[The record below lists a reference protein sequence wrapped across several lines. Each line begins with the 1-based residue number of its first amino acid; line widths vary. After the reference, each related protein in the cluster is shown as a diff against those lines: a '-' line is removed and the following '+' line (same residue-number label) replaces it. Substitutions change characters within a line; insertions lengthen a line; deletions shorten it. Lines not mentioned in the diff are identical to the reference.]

1 MSKAAELAALIGSQ
15 TALSNRNMIINGAMQ
30 VAQRGTSSTD
40 FFYASVDR
48 FQLSKNATDNLAI
61 TQSQDSDN
69 PAGQGFGSSFKVN
82 ITTAESALAA
92 DENMNFH
99 QRIEGQNL
107 QRLEKGTS
115 NAKSSTVS
123 FWVKSNTT
131 GTYVLELFDND
142 NNRHAA
148 KTYTI
153 DSANTWEKKTITFVG
168 DTTGALDNDANRSMD
183 VRWWLAAGSNFTSGT
198 LPTGWASLT
207 TANRAVGQVNL
218 MASTNNWYITGI
230 QWEVGDVAT
239 AFEHRSFSDELR
251 RCQRYYYQLGPIAT
265 DKASVGM
272 ALCTTTTTVD
282 GNMDLPVTMRTAP
295 TGITT
300 SGTASDYDV
309 RKEGTVA
316 ISTSVPSFTRAS
328 KNTIAIRY
336 TSTTGHTVG
345 QSIMMRL
352 RELDAFIGTSGT
364 EL

>member
-15 TALSNRNMIINGAMQ
+15 TALSNRNLIINGAMQ

-40 FFYASVDR
+40 NTYGSVDR
-48 FQLSKNATDNLAI
+48 YQLSRNATDDLVV

-69 PAGQGFGSSFKVN
+69 PAGQGFGYSFKVN

-92 DENMNFH
+92 DENLNFH

-115 NAKSSTVS
+115 DAKSTTVS

-142 NNRHAA
+142 NSRHAA

-168 DTTGALDNDANRSMD
+168 DTTGTLDNDVNRSMD
-183 VRWWLAAGSNFTSGT
+183 VRWWLAAGSNLTSGT
-198 LPTGWASLT
+198 LPTDWASLT

-230 QWEVGDVAT
+230 QWEVGEVAT
-239 AFEHRSFSDELR
+239 PFEHRSFGDELI
-251 RCQRYYYQLGPIAT
+251 RCQRYYQVTGKATSNYHVFPAQRFSSTKAFFSVPIAT
-265 DKASVGM
+265 SMRADPTLGSNTTGDLGLIGGNGSSDNYTLSDVSFTNLDASSITLNVTVSFTPSTGRGM
-272 ALCTTTTTVD
+272 
-282 GNMDLPVTMRTAP
+282 
-295 TGITT
+295 TGYITT
-300 SGTASDYDV
+300 GA
-309 RKEGTVA
+309 
-316 ISTSVPSFTRAS
+316 
-328 KNTIAIRY
+328 
-336 TSTTGHTVG
+336 
-345 QSIMMRL
+345 
-352 RELDAFIGTSGT
+352 ELQFDA

>member
-15 TALSNRNMIINGAMQ
+15 TAQSNRNMIINGAMQ
-30 VAQRGTSSTD
+30 VAQRATSSTS

-48 FQLSKNATDNLAI
+48 FQFSKNATDNLAM

-82 ITTAESALAA
+82 ITTAESALDA
-92 DENMNFH
+92 DENINFH

-142 NNRHAA
+142 NSRHAA

-153 DSANTWEKKTITFVG
+153 DSANTWEKKIITFAG
-168 DTTGALDNDANRSMD
+168 DTTGALDNDANRSLD

-230 QWEVGDVAT
+230 QWELGDVAT
-239 AFEHRSFSDELR
+239 AFEHRSFGDELA
-251 RCQRYYYQLGPIAT
+251 RCQRYYQQFEYVSGSAIAIGAT
-265 DKASVGM
+265 YSSSAGYAGFPFLKEMRAAPSITLPTAGQSSGNATFIAGGNQFPSSTGTNTAARINKHSFTVEASGYSGLTTNAGSQYYSVG
-272 ALCTTTTTVD
+272 ATT
-282 GNMDLPVTMRTAP
+282 L
-295 TGITT
+295 
-300 SGTASDYDV
+300 
-309 RKEGTVA
+309 K
-316 ISTSVPSFTRAS
+316 
-328 KNTIAIRY
+328 
-336 TSTTGHTVG
+336 
-345 QSIMMRL
+345 
-352 RELDAFIGTSGT
+352 LDA

>member
-15 TALSNRNMIINGAMQ
+15 SAQSNRNMIINGAMQ
-30 VAQRGTSSTD
+30 VAQRATSSTS

-48 FQLSKNATDNLAI
+48 FQFSKNATDNLAM

-82 ITTAESALAA
+82 ITTAESALDA
-92 DENMNFH
+92 DENINFH

-142 NNRHAA
+142 NSRHAA

-153 DSANTWEKKTITFVG
+153 DSANTWEKKIITFAG
-168 DTTGALDNDANRSMD
+168 DTTGALDNDANRSLD
-183 VRWWLAAGSNFTSGT
+183 VRWWLAAGSNFSSGT

-230 QWEVGDVAT
+230 QWELGDVAT
-239 AFEHRSFSDELR
+239 AFEHRSYGDELL
-251 RCQRYYYQLGPIAT
+251 RCKRYYEEIEKCSVAGVTSNAIDPSCTVNYVTKRAAPTMTKSGFGTSHAT
-265 DKASVGM
+265 ASLDQIGTDSCRLLASRTGSNPASVFG
-272 ALCTTTTTVD
+272 
-282 GNMDLPVTMRTAP
+282 
-295 TGITT
+295 
-300 SGTASDYDV
+300 
-309 RKEGTVA
+309 GTVKA
-316 ISTSVPSFTRAS
+316 DS
-328 KNTIAIRY
+328 
-336 TSTTGHTVG
+336 
-345 QSIMMRL
+345 
-352 RELDAFIGTSGT
+352 EL
-364 EL
+364 

>member
-15 TALSNRNMIINGAMQ
+15 TAFSDRNLIINGAMQ

-40 FFYASVDR
+40 NTYGSVDR
-48 FQLSKNATDNLAI
+48 YQLSRNAIDELVV

-69 PAGQGFGSSFKVN
+69 PAGQGFGYSFKVN

-92 DENMNFH
+92 DENLNFH

-115 NAKSSTVS
+115 NAKSTTVS

-168 DTTGALDNDANRSMD
+168 DTTGALDNDNARSMD
-183 VRWWLAAGSNFTSGT
+183 VRWWLAAGSNLTSGT

-230 QWEVGDVAT
+230 QWEVGDIAT
-239 AFEHRSFSDELR
+239 AFEHRSFGDELL
-251 RCQRYYYQLGPIAT
+251 RCQRYFVNYPDTSSGTNAVFI
-265 DKASVGM
+265 GRGNG
-272 ALCTTTTTVD
+272 TTQVANT
-282 GNMDLPVTMRTAP
+282 GIPLPVVM
-295 TGITT
+295 
-300 SGTASDYDV
+300 
-309 RKEGTVA
+309 
-316 ISTSVPSFTRAS
+316 RAS
-328 KNTIAIRY
+328 PTFSEIASLRAIGPSTYALASNVTPSVTGTPTFEPTIGASFSGFSGLTDNRLAGVYIF
-336 TSTTGHTVG
+336 SPF
-345 QSIMMRL
+345 SINA
-352 RELDAFIGTSGT
+352 EL
-364 EL
+364 

>member
-15 TALSNRNMIINGAMQ
+15 TALSNRNLVINGAMQ
-30 VAQRGTSSTD
+30 LAQRATSSTS

-48 FQLSKNATDNLAI
+48 FQFSKNATDNLAM

-82 ITTAESALAA
+82 ITTAESALDA
-92 DENMNFH
+92 DENINFH

-168 DTTGALDNDANRSMD
+168 DTTGALDNDNARSMD

-230 QWEVGDVAT
+230 QWELGDVAT
-239 AFEHRSFSDELR
+239 AFEHLSFADELLA
-251 RCQRYYYQLGPIAT
+251 CQRYYYQ
-265 DKASVGM
+265 VN
-272 ALCTTTTTVD
+272 TVSG
-282 GNMDLPVTMRTAP
+282 GNLAYYHAYNDSTKMVSIYHPVTMRATPTATV
-295 TGITT
+295 TGDV
-300 SGTASDYDV
+300 GTEYRSHA
-309 RKEGTVA
+309 
-316 ISTSVPSFTRAS
+316 
-328 KNTIAIRY
+328 
-336 TSTTGHTVG
+336 GHY
-345 QSIMMRL
+345 Q
-352 RELDAFIGTSGT
+352 AFISASSNATKNLDT
-364 EL
+364 IFFDAEL